1 MQSAAAAPPR
11 QADCADSSA
20 AKTEPSEEQLSRSE
34 AKPLP
39 PVLRE
44 LSSFAVRALLCLAP
58 VYVAGYLGLSTIWV
72 LIGLLLWMWW
82 RRNRREKRSRLLA
95 AFGLVE
101 DEKQAISQGIALQQ
115 LPAWVH
121 FPDVERVEWLNKVV
135 EQIWPYFGAIMEKT
149 FKEVLEPKIRAK
161 NVHLKTCTFTRI
173 HLGDKCP
180 KIKGVK
186 TYTKEVDRR
195 QVILDLQI
203 CYIGDCEIHME
214 LSKLKVGMK
223 GLQLYGTLRVILEPL
238 LTDVPFFGAVT
249 IFFIQ
254 KPHLEINWA
263 GLTNLLD
270 APGISLFS
278 DSLIQDLIA
287 ARLVLPNRLTIP
299 LKKNMNV
306 AQLRFPIPYGVIR
319 VYLLEAENLVQ
330 KDNFL
335 GAIRGKSDPYAL
347 LRVGLVQFRS
357 KTVQRNLNPIWNEM
371 FEFVVH
377 EVPGQD
383 LEVDLYDEDP
393 DKDDFLGSLLINLAD
408 VMKDRIVDE
417 WFPLSKIA
425 SGHVHLKLEWFS
437 LVTNQ
442 EKLSEDRNGLAT
454 AILTVYLDSA
464 LNLPKNQ
471 LEYSNGEYGAKKY
484 RKDRYLKKIEREPSS
499 FVLLT
504 VGNKTHK
511 SKTCNF
517 TKDPVWRQAFTF
529 FVHSAPSQSLHLEI
543 KDKDRENALGTLVI
557 SLARLLK
564 NPEMTLEQNFQ
575 LDHSGVDS
583 SIKLKIVLR
592 ALDIEVP
599 DSENT
604 STGANALKQVPISA
618 TEQEENQ
625 NKAQLPPPRPPPPPP
640 RPSPP
645 PPPPPQVPKAVQGNK
660 ESAVPESKGDK
671 QESDANPNVNE
682 KWSEP
687 IVIEAVAGINEEGV
701 TGGLDPKSLTPPQT
715 SRVPPAL
722 PALQR
727 LQIAPSI
734 ASLGTEASSIM
745 DVTCSNL
752 NLNNGTLPDGMSMGE
767 IHLTV
772 RYASLRQSLIVLV
785 NSCRNLMPCS
795 RHGAHPYVRI
805 YLLPDK
811 RWITR
816 RRTTVKKRTVN
827 PQYDEKFEFYDTLE
841 DIKKRTLDVAVK
853 NRKSLISHERKELGK
868 VLIDLSKEDL
878 VKGFSQWYQLT
889 INGQPQS

>member
-1 MQSAAAAPPR
+1 MQPTAAAAAP
-11 QADCADSSA
+11 AHSDSATTSNA
-20 AKTEPSEEQLSRSE
+20 APMEPSEEQLSWWE

-39 PVLRE
+39 PLLRE
-44 LSSFAVRALLCLAP
+44 LSSFASRAVLCLAP
-58 VYVAGYLGLSTIWV
+58 VYLAGYLGLSTIWV
-72 LIGLLLWMWW
+72 LIGLFFWMWW
-82 RRNRREKRSRLLA
+82 RRNRREKHSRLLA

-101 DEKQAISQGIALQQ
+101 DEKEAISQGIALQQ

-121 FPDVERVEWLNKVV
+121 FPDVERVEWLNKIV
-135 EQIWPYFGAIMEKT
+135 EQFWPYFGAIMEKT
-149 FKEVLEPKIRAK
+149 FKEILEPKIRGK
-161 NVHLKTCTFTRI
+161 NVHLKTCTFTKI

-186 TYTKEVDRR
+186 TYTKEVGRR
-195 QVILDLQI
+195 QIILDLQI

-214 LSKLKVGMK
+214 LSKIKVGVK
-223 GLQLYGTLRVILEPL
+223 GLQLNGMLRVILEPL
-238 LTDVPFFGAVT
+238 LTDIPFFGAVT
-249 IFFIQ
+249 MFFLQ

-287 ARLVLPNRLTIP
+287 SRLVLPNRVTIP

-306 AQLRFPIPYGVIR
+306 AQLRFPIPRGVLR

-347 LRVGLVQFRS
+347 LRVGLVQLRS
-357 KTVQRNLNPIWNEM
+357 KTVQRDLNPIWNEI

-383 LEVDLYDEDP
+383 LEVDIYDEDP
-393 DKDDFLGSLLINLAD
+393 DKDDFLGSLVINLVD

-442 EKLSEDRNGLAT
+442 EKLSEGRNGLAT
-454 AILTVYLDSA
+454 GMLIVYLESA

-517 TKDPVWRQAFTF
+517 TKDPAWRQAFTF

-543 KDKDRENALGTLVI
+543 KDKEKENALGTLVI

-599 DSENT
+599 VSENT
-604 STGANALKQVPISA
+604 NNGSNALNQVPASA
-618 TEQEENQ
+618 PEQNEDQ
-625 NKAQLPPPRPPPPPP
+625 NKAQLPPPPL
-640 RPSPP
+640 PP
-645 PPPPPQVPKAVQGNK
+645 PPPPPPPPVEVPKAVQGNK
-660 ESAVPESKGDK
+660 ESNVPECKNDK
-671 QESDANPNVNE
+671 VDSNAKLNGNE

-687 IVIEAVAGINEEGV
+687 IVIEAVAGINEQGV
-701 TGGLDPKSLTPPQT
+701 TGDLDPKSLTLPETIQ
-715 SRVPPAL
+715 VPPTL

-727 LQIAPSI
+727 LQIAPSL

-745 DVTCSNL
+745 DITCSNL
-752 NLNNGTLPDGMSMGE
+752 NLNNGTLSDGSSMGE
-767 IHLTV
+767 IHITV

-785 NSCRNLMPCS
+785 NSCRNLPPCS
-795 RHGAHPYVRI
+795 RHGAYPYVRI

-816 RRTTVKKRTVN
+816 RRTTVKKRTLN
-827 PQYDEKFEFYDTLE
+827 PRYDEKFEFNDTLE
-841 DIKKRTLDVAVK
+841 DIKKRALDVAVK

>member
-1 MQSAAAAPPR
+1 
-11 QADCADSSA
+11 
-20 AKTEPSEEQLSRSE
+20 
-34 AKPLP
+34 
-39 PVLRE
+39 
-44 LSSFAVRALLCLAP
+44 
-58 VYVAGYLGLSTIWV
+58 
-72 LIGLLLWMWW
+72 
-82 RRNRREKRSRLLA
+82 
-95 AFGLVE
+95 
-101 DEKQAISQGIALQQ
+101 
-115 LPAWVH
+115 VH
-121 FPDVERVEWLNKVV
+121 FPDVERVEWLNKIV
-135 EQIWPYFGAIMEKT
+135 EQFWPYFGAIMEKT
-149 FKEVLEPKIRAK
+149 FKEILEPKIRGK

-186 TYTKEVDRR
+186 TYTKEVNRR

-214 LSKLKVGMK
+214 ISKLKVGVK
-223 GLQLYGTLRVILEPL
+223 GLQLHGTLRVILEPL
-238 LTDVPFFGAVT
+238 LTDIPFFGAVT
-249 IFFIQ
+249 MFFLQ

-270 APGISLFS
+270 APGISLLS

-306 AQLRFPIPYGVIR
+306 TQLRFPIPRGVLR
-319 VYLLEAENLVQ
+319 VYLLEAENLVE

-347 LRVGLVQFRS
+347 LRVGLVQLRS
-357 KTVQRNLNPIWNEM
+357 KTVQRDLNPIWNEM

-393 DKDDFLGSLLINLAD
+393 DKDDFLGSLVINLVD

-454 AILTVYLDSA
+454 GMLIVYLDSA

-484 RKDRYLKKIEREPSS
+484 RKDRYLKKIEKEPSS

-504 VGNKTHK
+504 LGNKTHK

-517 TKDPVWRQAFTF
+517 TKDPAWRQAFTF
-529 FVHSAPSQSLHLEI
+529 FVHSASSQSLHLEI
-543 KDKDRENALGTLVI
+543 KDKEKENALGTLVI

-564 NPEMTLEQNFQ
+564 NPEMTLEQNYQ
-575 LDHSGVDS
+575 LDHSGVAS

-604 STGANALKQVPISA
+604 NGANALKQVPASA
-618 TEQEENQ
+618 PEQNEDQ

-640 RPSPP
+640 PPAAPP
-645 PPPPPQVPKAVQGNK
+645 PVEVPKAVQGNK
-660 ESAVPESKGDK
+660 DSAVPECRNDK
-671 QESDANPNVNE
+671 QESNTNPNGSE
-682 KWSEP
+682 KLSEP
-687 IVIEAVAGINEEGV
+687 IVIEAVAGINEQGV
-701 TGGLDPKSLTPPQT
+701 TGGLNPKSLTLPET
-715 SRVPPAL
+715 TRVPPTF

-727 LQIAPSI
+727 LQIAPSL

-745 DVTCSNL
+745 DITCSNL
-752 NLNNGTLPDGMSMGE
+752 NLNNGTLSDGRPLGE
-767 IHLTV
+767 IHITV

-785 NSCRNLMPCS
+785 NSCRNLVPCS

-816 RRTTVKKRTVN
+816 RRTTVKKRTLN
-827 PQYDEKFEFYDTLE
+827 PRYDEKFEFNDTLE
-841 DIKKRTLDVAVK
+841 DIKKRALDIAVK

-889 INGQPQS
+889 NGQPQS